1 MRREL
6 RLTGSARNPQLRNS
20 TTRLDNAQGWQGPHP
35 SRGRGSRLRD
45 TSLAMS
51 HEDVQR
57 VREGLVAS
65 ASGDPV
71 AGQRFWDPAVEWDMS
86 GVIGWAEKQVYRGP
100 EVTEFLRA
108 WADSWQGWHFDV
120 EDVCDGDGEAVF
132 AAIHEWATGPGSGA
146 SVDQRRSLRLHDA

>member
-1 MRREL
+1 L
-6 RLTGSARNPQLRNS
+6 I
-20 TTRLDNAQGWQGPHP
+20 
-35 SRGRGSRLRD
+35 
-45 TSLAMS
+45 AMS
-51 HEDVQR
+51 QEDVQR

-71 AGQRFWDPAVEWDMS
+71 AGQRFWDPAIEWDMS

-132 AAIHEWATGPGSGA
+132 AGIHEWATGGTSGA
-146 SVDQRRSLRLHDA
+146 SVDQRRYFVFTMREGRAVRVQMFSESEARAAAGLPA